1 MKQFT
6 IKYLLDECRSSTF
19 QAHCPKA
26 LDVASEIL
34 SGKENFKITSSESLR
49 SVHYFRTVFH
59 RRLKSMEESNFIL
72 LGLKETINRFELL
85 PDSTLLRGVVI
96 AGSSNRADLFL
107 DDSDKIVGCVAG

>member
-1 MKQFT
+1 
-6 IKYLLDECRSSTF
+6 
-19 QAHCPKA
+19 
-26 LDVASEIL
+26 
-34 SGKENFKITSSESLR
+34 
-49 SVHYFRTVFH
+49 
-59 RRLKSMEESNFIL
+59 MEESNFIL